1 MHGYFWAT
9 QTSYYFYFSSILGGS
24 PNKLQGK
31 PLTNP
36 KQTKN
41 SNVLVSDIGIVKRGV
56 SKRDSSSTSSGSGQG
71 SLDGKNGGAEG
82 ITSGLLLEDSF
93 EKYYNKDLDL
103 EED

>member
-1 MHGYFWAT
+1 M
-9 QTSYYFYFSSILGGS
+9 GGS
-24 PNKLQGK
+24 PNKMQGK

-36 KQTKN
+36 KPSKN
-41 SNVLVSDIGIVKRGV
+41 SSTLVSDIGIVKRGV

-71 SLDGKNGGAEG
+71 SLEGKQGAEG

>member
-1 MHGYFWAT
+1 MASQKPTKG
-9 QTSYYFYFSSILGGS
+9 SSV
-24 PNKLQGK
+24 P
-31 PLTNP
+31 
-36 KQTKN
+36 
-41 SNVLVSDIGIVKRGV
+41 VSDIGLVKRGV
-56 SKRDSSSTSSGSGQG
+56 SKRDGSSTSSGSGNG